1 MSESSGD
8 DPDAACVVFYGMYT
22 IVVGVLALLEALY
35 ITCIFFVYMY
45 DDREALMVFVA
56 LLTIGYLIVSATYV
70 VAGTL
75 LVVGMKRRSIKLFRC
90 GKILSYF
97 YPIFSFPLV
106 YTIIVHF
113 ICMPKLRRYCERTW
127 H

>member
-35 ITCIFFVYMY
+35 ITCIFFVY
-45 DDREALMVFVA
+45 
-56 LLTIGYLIVSATYV
+56 IATYV